1 MTPENQNDKET
12 TTTPETTTPPTPY
25 VPNDGPTT
33 TPEPTTPPTPYV
45 PNDGPTSTT
54 TEETSEETSE
64 TTEETTS
71 GTTEGTSE
79 KPAPSVT
86 TTEDKPGLPFTGE
99 ATGATLVLAGVV
111 ILSGTVVMKRKFSK

>member
-12 TTTPETTTPPTPY
+12 
-25 VPNDGPTT
+25 TT